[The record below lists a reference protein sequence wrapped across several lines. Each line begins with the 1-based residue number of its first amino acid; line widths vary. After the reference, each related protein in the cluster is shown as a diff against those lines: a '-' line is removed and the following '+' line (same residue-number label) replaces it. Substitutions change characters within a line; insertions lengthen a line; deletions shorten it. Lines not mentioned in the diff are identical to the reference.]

1 ESSLFAALLNAK
13 TRGAAGD
20 TQPQPEASGADEPQQ
35 RLSADRVQKD
45 DQQADKKRPEKKRA
59 ASTGS
64 PPPKHHGRAKR
75 QKSIMRKDSSKKTG
89 GGSKPGTSGKKEE
102 YSSARL
108 PLMQPTLAGGEIL
121 ERAALQL
128 AADWDISHPRSEE
141 GVRRLAMEQM
151 AIGARLLGTAGALLS
166 ADRAHRAEL
175 PQGSEELEK
184 QLQEARAAAQQ
195 WKAKCSKAEKEMN
208 EEAARL
214 LAEQQK
220 RHKVEDALTAA
231 EAEQKALKE
240 KVALLETSKAEMAK
254 ALDDKTK
261 SLESRDLAL
270 KEAEGS
276 LSALKA
282 DMKKAVEAK
291 AAEEL
296 GDRVQGAIDTALT
309 AVRHELYRSQAEV
322 TWANWDQELMFRS
335 ASRRLLA
342 EEWKEESVDS
352 QVIPSDRRKELLTE
366 AFSEVN
372 KRHKELKRK
381 ARADKAG
388 SSGGK

>member
-20 TQPQPEASGADEPQQ
+20 TQPQPETSGADEPQQ

-195 WKAKCSKAEKEMN
+195 WKAKCS
-208 EEAARL
+208 
-214 LAEQQK
+214 
-220 RHKVEDALTAA
+220 
-231 EAEQKALKE
+231 
-240 KVALLETSKAEMAK
+240 
-254 ALDDKTK
+254 
-261 SLESRDLAL
+261 
-270 KEAEGS
+270 
-276 LSALKA
+276 
-282 DMKKAVEAK
+282 
-291 AAEEL
+291 
-296 GDRVQGAIDTALT
+296 
-309 AVRHELYRSQAEV
+309 
-322 TWANWDQELMFRS
+322 
-335 ASRRLLA
+335 
-342 EEWKEESVDS
+342 
-352 QVIPSDRRKELLTE
+352 
-366 AFSEVN
+366 
-372 KRHKELKRK
+372 
-381 ARADKAG
+381 
-388 SSGGK
+388 